1 MFSNWILTTKQN
13 VDKFVAKCNFVLKCF
28 KTQIIKRKF
37 VIKFFP
43 YNKILKLFL
52 CLEEIV

>member
-43 YNKILKLFL
+43 FNKILKLFL